1 MSTAVNLN
9 PIFKVSMASLLPSA
23 FLVLAFL
30 YAGTADAQRRVRT
43 VDFLNERLSI
53 PESERF
59 KEADYIESGM
69 GLRFGVD
76 KRLSY
81 FSGQYAEAIE
91 RFEEAVSSYPY
102 KAEIWVFLAR
112 SYFYER
118 NPDLAK
124 QVIERA
130 AVTMP
135 DLAPSFWTPLLESML
150 GEIRKRA
157 LNMQTQVDFYSKSQ
171 DDFLSL
177 FRLYLFLEDE
187 EGMASVIGRAEGK
200 SSKMS
205 ILATMV
211 SSESRRRYSEEAD
224 RWTALAEKLRGEM
237 LQKNYSPPESL
248 TAPQG
253 EISPAI
259 AADVELLDRTRFLQL
274 KVDFYQP
281 QVEDFS
287 ELFENYLLLDLVE
300 GAQGVI
306 EALDREIIR
315 VQFQADTAT
324 DFVQESQFLEKI
336 ERISAVKIEKSKRI
350 NSGEAGP

>member
-1 MSTAVNLN
+1 
-9 PIFKVSMASLLPSA
+9 MALLLPSA
-23 FLVLAFL
+23 VIVVALLC
-30 YAGTADAQRRVRT
+30 AGTADAQRRERT

-53 PESERF
+53 PDSDRF
-59 KEADYIESGM
+59 KEADYTESGI

-76 KRLSY
+76 KKLSY
-81 FSGQYAEAIE
+81 FSGQYAEAVQ
-91 RFEEAVSSYPY
+91 RFEEAVSGYPY

-118 NPDLAK
+118 SPDLAK
-124 QVIERA
+124 KVIERA
-130 AVTMP
+130 AATMP
-135 DLAPSFWTPLLESML
+135 DLAPSFWDPLLASML

-171 DDFLSL
+171 DDFLTL

-187 EGMASVIGRAEGK
+187 KGMAGVIGRAEAK

-211 SSESRRRYSEEAD
+211 SAESRRRYSEETDKWD
-224 RWTALAEKLRGEM
+224 RLAEQLRDEM
-237 LQKNYSPPESL
+237 LQKNHSVPEPLTSPN
-248 TAPQG
+248 G
-253 EISPAI
+253 EINSSTAE
-259 AADVELLDRTRFLQL
+259 DVELLDRTRFLQL

-287 ELFENYLLLDLVE
+287 ELFENYLLLDLAE
-300 GAQGVI
+300 GAQGVLD
-306 EALDREIIR
+306 ALDREVIR

-324 DFVQESQFLEKI
+324 DFVQESQFTEKI
-336 ERISAVKIEKSKRI
+336 EQISLMKVQFSKRV
-350 NSGEAGP
+350 NSRGVGP